1 MACTYPPPHMTWKRC
16 RHVSS
21 SSCDRQ
27 YPPPHMICTYPPPH
41 MTWNRVQAIAS
52 PSSPSTPVYNM
63 NVSSSSYDMEALQAI
78 ASQLELFLYLPISF
92 YLRERQRERETCV
105 YLSQE
110 CRLLFLRWLAA
121 TNKPTNMQECSAAFL
136 YRHSILA

>member
-1 MACTYPPPHMTWKRC
+1 
-16 RHVSS
+16 
-21 SSCDRQ
+21 
-27 YPPPHMICTYPPPH
+27 
-41 MTWNRVQAIAS
+41 
-52 PSSPSTPVYNM
+52 
-63 NVSSSSYDMEALQAI
+63 MEALQAI

-92 YLRERQRERETCV
+92 YLSLSLSLSLCLSPERERERQRERETCV

-121 TNKPTNMQECSAAFL
+121 TNKRTNMQECSAAFL

>member
-1 MACTYPPPHMTWKRC
+1 MTWK
-16 RHVSS
+16 
-21 SSCDRQ
+21 
-27 YPPPHMICTYPPPH
+27 
-41 MTWNRVQAIAS
+41 RVQAIAS
-52 PSSPSTPVYNM
+52 H
-63 NVSSSSYDMEALQAI
+63 
-78 ASQLELFLYLPISF
+78 LELFLYLPISF
-92 YLRERQRERETCV
+92 YLSLSLSLSLYLSIYLSLCLSRERERERQRERETCV